1 MRGKRGVE
9 LSVNFIVMLILGL
22 AIFSVGIYIAT
33 QVFTKSYEQAKV
45 LDSDIKFAI
54 ENDLRDT
61 SEEVS
66 IGLDRR
72 RVNRGSNDVFGI
84 GIANRDKN
92 KQETTYIL
100 EVKFSVYDGEFNAGD
115 KIIFPTLKS
124 QSNEFNQ
131 ITLKPNEV
139 KILELPFT
147 VPKETP
153 SGTYV
158 YNVRVLKKIDNTPV
172 GKLQK
177 IYVDV
182 N

>member
-45 LDSDIKFAI
+45 LDNDIKFAI

-72 RVNRGSNDVFGI
+72 YVEQGSNDVFGI
-84 GIANRDKN
+84 GIANRDK
-92 KQETTYIL
+92 QDTTYVL
-100 EVKFSVYDGEFNAGD
+100 EVKFSVYDGEFNVGAVGD

-124 QSNEFNQ
+124 NDFNQ
-131 ITLKPNEV
+131 IMLKPNEV
-139 KILELPFT
+139 KVLELPFK
-147 VPKETP
+147 VPKDAP

-158 YNVRVLKKIDNTPV
+158 YNVRVLKKIDNAQI

-182 N
+182 K